1 MQERESTTANLII
14 GNFHELS
21 MNFLQPLINI
31 SILGESVILRAS
43 LNCHSSFC
51 AYDKKRELE
60 ILRLS
65 LNYSGRG
72 KRPVIQWGTGIR
84 RQKINQPSSRV
95 PVRGS
100 QHPFSTR
107 LSPAVLC
114 EEADFLSKSRG
125 ICASESI
132 AKAPPEAG
140 GTRLRQ
146 VDPRA
151 RLSIAG
157 VSEADATEPHRT
169 ALQSRVELVSSSRDG
184 SSHRAT
190 RVSALGDLTKGRG
203 PRRERAHWERVGR
216 WRRRISS
223 RGGSD

>member
-1 MQERESTTANLII
+1 M
-14 GNFHELS
+14 
-21 MNFLQPLINI
+21 
-31 SILGESVILRAS
+31 
-43 LNCHSSFC
+43 
-51 AYDKKRELE
+51 E

-72 KRPVIQWGTGIR
+72 GKRPVIPPRRQKIR

-184 SSHRAT
+184 SSHRAV